1 VLRDSNG
8 ADIGARYFNLIGEKI
23 MQYYNITYVT
33 GKRGR
38 LVSDDTFTLAFCP
51 GRVESTPGEL
61 RARVSVASLK
71 RLAKIDDKAARA
83 LDMEAV

>member
-1 VLRDSNG
+1 VLRGSNG
-8 ADIGARYFNLIGEKI
+8 ADAGAWNINLIGEKT
-23 MQYYNITYVT
+23 MQYHNITYVT

-51 GRVESTPGEL
+51 GRVESTPSEL

-71 RLAKIDDKAARA
+71 RLAKIDDKAAKA
-83 LDMEAV
+83 LGILI